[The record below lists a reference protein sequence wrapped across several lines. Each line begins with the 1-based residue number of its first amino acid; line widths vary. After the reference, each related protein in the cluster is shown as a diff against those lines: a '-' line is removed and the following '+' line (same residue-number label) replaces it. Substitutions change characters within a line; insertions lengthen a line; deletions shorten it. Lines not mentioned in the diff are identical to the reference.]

1 MLRRDDVDR
10 TAGELRLQDARAGP
24 RMVRGAADSAD
35 CGDTRRYRPGARQ
48 PVHAPET
55 CERVRVSLQ
64 VRLLTE

>member
-1 MLRRDDVDR
+1 MDISPFLFTGSVHDNIRYNK
-10 TAGELRLQDARAGP
+10 ADA
-24 RMVRGAADSAD
+24 
-35 CGDTRRYRPGARQ
+35 TRQ